1 LTLIAGEG
9 VVGMSPQ
16 DICHLGVGLME
27 VTPLKS
33 LSCLVFPETI
43 ELYNLLYYLVL
54 FFPILMY

>member
-1 LTLIAGEG
+1 
-9 VVGMSPQ
+9 MSPQ

-43 ELYNLLYYLVL
+43 ELYNLLFYLV
-54 FFPILMY
+54 FFLPILMY